1 MTSTART
8 TSRADHAGY
17 TMTFPTRFVIT
28 QHPVPNDAELPV
40 EFCEHKGV
48 GHPDSLCDGVA
59 EAVSR
64 ALCRTYRAA
73 YGCIQHYNVDKALL
87 IGGQSSPR
95 FGGGQLIMQ
104 PRLIVCGRA
113 TPLRET
119 DMGALVVAAARDY
132 LASVLR
138 CDSRVIAVESAVR
151 AGSPNLTRV
160 VGAGETSP
168 RANDTSFGCGFAP
181 PTRLEQAVLQIADAL
196 HSDEFRRTFPAAG
209 DDYKVMGSRIG
220 NDIDL
225 TIALAFVDR
234 EVFDRAEY
242 VALKIEVIEYLRRFI
257 DVGARIVL
265 NALDDARASDESG
278 LYLTVTGLSAE
289 HGDDGQVG
297 RGNRANGLITPQRTM
312 SLEATAGKNAA
323 AHVGKLYNVLAF
335 EIAAAIVRAH
345 PCVRDASVQ
354 LLSTIGSP
362 AAEPAIVAIALHCD
376 EPRDEGIEAAVR
388 GIAAAMLGQIQ
399 SLTDRF
405 VEGTVRVF

>member
-1 MTSTART
+1 
-8 TSRADHAGY
+8 
-17 TMTFPTRFVIT
+17 MTFPTRFVIT

-40 EFCEHKGV
+40 EFCEHKGA

-64 ALCRTYRAA
+64 ALCRSYRAA

-95 FGGGQLIMQ
+95 FGGGQLITQ

-113 TPLRET
+113 TPLPET
-119 DMGALVVAAARDY
+119 DIGALVVAAARDY

-138 CDSRVIAVESAVR
+138 CDSRVIAIESAVR

-242 VALKIEVIEYLRRFI
+242 VALKIEVIEYLRRVI
-257 DVGARIVL
+257 DANARIVL

-335 EIAAAIVRAH
+335 EIAAAIVRGH

-362 AAEPAIVAIALHCD
+362 SAEPAIVAIALHCD
-376 EPRDEGIEAAVR
+376 EPRDERLEAAVR
-388 GIAAAMLGQIQ
+388 DIAAAMLGQIQ
-399 SLTDRF
+399 SLTDRL